1 MFKAKRMID
10 TENQEH
16 ILSLAPFT
24 KLIRKE
30 GVRASEKGAEAL
42 REVVENIASE
52 IVKVAITLAEHASR
66 KTITEKD
73 VKLAFEQWRKR
84 F

>member
-1 MFKAKRMID
+1 MTD

-30 GVRASEKGAEAL
+30 GDRASEKGAEAL
-42 REVVENIASE
+42 REVVETIASE
-52 IVKVAITLAEHASR
+52 IVKIAATLPAHASR
-66 KTITEKD
+66 KTITDKD
-73 VKLAFEQWRKR
+73 IKLAYDQWRKR